1 MNNFI
6 HRITL
11 IATGAA
17 LAMGLAACNKNDDRT
32 AGQKLDSA
40 IAKTDAAADEAK
52 AKAAAAADDAKAAA
66 DRAGADVRAGAS
78 DLAASA
84 SAAASA
90 VGDALDDASIT
101 ASVKAGL
108 AKDPDL
114 SALKIDVDTKN
125 GTVTLQGPA
134 PTAAAKDRAAA
145 IARET
150 KGVTGVANLLKVG

>member
-1 MNNFI
+1 MNNSI

-11 IATGAA
+11 IAAGAA

-52 AKAAAAADDAKAAA
+52 AKAAA

-145 IARET
+145 IARDT

>member
-1 MNNFI
+1 MNNSI

-11 IATGAA
+11 IAAGAA
-17 LAMGLAACNKNDDRT
+17 LAMGLAACNKNDGRT

-114 SALKIDVDTKN
+114 SALKIDVDDN
-125 GTVTLQGPA
+125 GQ
-134 PTAAAKDRAAA
+134 
-145 IARET
+145 I
-150 KGVTGVANLLKVG
+150 VGLF